1 MKNSSVQR
9 FSYWGPNRLALP
21 LVWTLT
27 LIAFLSAPVSARAD
41 IDAITVQRSIDRGI
55 DYLRKTQTQR
65 GGWQEYSGYNCGL
78 TALCTLAWIN
88 AGVSREDPDF
98 IRAIEYL
105 RTFPP
110 ADTYSV
116 SLQTLVFCA
125 VGALEDVPRIRRNVQ
140 WLSELQ
146 KPEGA
151 RNAGAWGYTKVRGY
165 GDPSNSQF
173 AVLALGAAAERG
185 VEVSPDVFN
194 ASAAY
199 WRRVQLP
206 GGGWS
211 YGSGPRPS
219 GSMTCAGIGSLII
232 CGSSLNDLEDTAAGQ
247 LNCCGGDPSD
257 EAVDRGLEY
266 LSKIF
271 TINANP
277 GGEMLSYYYYLYAV
291 ERIGRLSGRRLI
303 GNRDWY
309 REGAERL
316 VGLQDQF
323 QGFWKGGGVVE
334 SNRDVATS
342 FALLFLAKGKR
353 QVVISRLD
361 HPSLRTG
368 VDPDPANAAFGRGS
382 GADASSSMPLSG
394 SLHSLVRHVERD
406 WSRELT
412 WQTTAAEH
420 ATAAD
425 LLKSPVLVIAGNQSL
440 DFDAGLR
447 DHLKAYLDQGGT
459 ILFDALAGDGC
470 GDAAAFEQSVSSLC
484 SQWYP
489 QAKLERLPP
498 SHPVW
503 FAEAPADPANI
514 ADDYWMF
521 GVGACCRTPVFYSPR
536 SLACR
541 WSRGGPLLRG
551 ADLPPGVHAGVV
563 AGVTLGENILAYATG
578 RELKDKLD
586 NSMSILA
593 EDAPIP
599 TRGAIPI
606 AAGAVG
612 AGEEQVNRALPH
624 AATIIREKIAV
635 EVIAVDKPIAL
646 TDQSLARVGVLYLTG
661 QTEFELDAES
671 RRALKNYIDR
681 EGILLATPICG
692 NEAFAT
698 SLRRELA
705 AIASDAKLE
714 PMPSDHPAWTT
725 RFGGFDL
732 TNVEIRTPNETSG
745 AGKSVEVAR
754 RSGAPLMEAMQVNGV
769 DTVFFSP
776 LDLSCAL
783 ESQNSIQCPGYATAD
798 AAKIV
803 AGVILYALQQ

>member
-1 MKNSSVQR
+1 MKNNALKPSRRSFPWLRVVLTCL
-9 FSYWGPNRLALP
+9 LALT
-21 LVWTLT
+21 VTR
-27 LIAFLSAPVSARAD
+27 AARAD

-55 DYLRKTQTQR
+55 DYLRKSQTAR
-65 GGWQEYSGYNCGL
+65 GGWREYNGYNCGL

-88 AGVSREDPDF
+88 AGVSREDADL
-98 IRAIEYL
+98 IRALEYL

-110 ADTYSV
+110 EDTYSV
-116 SLQTLVFCA
+116 ALQTIVFCT
-125 VGALEDVPRIRRNVQ
+125 VGALEDVPRIRRNVE
-140 WLSELQ
+140 WLAELQ
-146 KPEGA
+146 KPVGS
-151 RNAGAWGYTKVRGY
+151 RYGGGWGYTKQRGF

-185 VEVSPDVFN
+185 IEVRPEVFEL
-194 ASAAY
+194 AQDY
-199 WRRVQLP
+199 WREAQLQ

-211 YGSGPRPS
+211 YNYKGQIPS

-232 CGSSLNDLEDTAAGQ
+232 CASSLHDLKDADTAK
-247 LNCCGGDPSD
+247 LNCCGSEITDDAIDS
-257 EAVDRGLEY
+257 GLEY
-266 LSKIF
+266 LSKVF
-271 TINANP
+271 TIGANP
-277 GGEMLSYYYYLYAV
+277 GGEMLSYFYYLYAV

-316 VGLQDQF
+316 VGLQDNF
-323 QGFWKGGGVVE
+323 QGFWQGGGVAE

-353 QVVISRLD
+353 QVVVARLD
-361 HPSLRTG
+361 HPSLRSG
-368 VDPDPANAAFGRGS
+368 ANAGRPEAQVARG
-382 GADASSSMPLSG
+382 GNPADSSSLPLSG
-394 SLHSLVRHVERD
+394 ALHTLVRHVERD

-412 WQTTAAEH
+412 WQTIESEQ

-425 LLKSPVLVIAGNQSL
+425 LLKSPVLVITGNQSL
-440 DFDAGLR
+440 DFDAELR
-447 DHLKAYLDQGGT
+447 DQLKAYLDQGGT

-470 GDAAAFEQSVSSLC
+470 GDATAFQQSVNALC
-484 SQWYP
+484 GEWYP
-489 QAKLERLPP
+489 QSKLERLPL

-503 FAEAPADPANI
+503 FAEAPADPVAI
-514 ADDYWMF
+514 AKDYWLY

-541 WSRGGPLLRG
+541 WSYGGPLLRG
-551 ADLPPGVHAGVV
+551 ADLPLAMHPGVV
-563 AGVTLGENILAYATG
+563 AGITLGENILAYATG

-586 NSMSILA
+586 NSVSVLA
-593 EDAPIP
+593 DDAPIP

-606 AAGAVG
+606 AAGALG
-612 AGEEQVNRALPH
+612 AGEEQVSKALPN
-624 AATIIREKIAV
+624 AATIIRQKIAV
-635 EVIAVDKPIAL
+635 EVIAVDNPIAL

-661 QTEFELDAES
+661 QTEFELDAPS
-671 RRALKNYIDR
+671 RQALRNYIDR
-681 EGILLATPICG
+681 EGILLAAPICG
-692 NEAFAT
+692 NEAFAA
-698 SLRRELA
+698 SFRRELA
-705 AIASDAKLE
+705 GLVPDEKLE
-714 PMPSDHPAWTT
+714 PMPSEHPAWTT

-732 TNVEIRTPNETSG
+732 TNVEIRVPNRRPS
-745 AGKSVEVAR
+745 ANKSVGVAR
-754 RSGAPLMEAMQVNGV
+754 RSGSPVMESIQINGV

-798 AAKIV
+798 AAKII